1 MRRLGLMLLA
11 LFLLLLGSGVV
22 CQFSGLTDRM
32 VRDKVARLGYPQEDL
47 LTYRLQLYAV
57 SLVRLAGAR
66 PRQGPDD
73 HGNSWT
79 AEVLVLGGVPLLVKP
94 LGGYGLDQASSS

>member
-47 LTYRLQLYAV
+47 LMYRLQIYAV
-57 SLVRLAGAR
+57 SLVRLEGTR
-66 PRQGPDD
+66 PKQSAHD
-73 HGNSWT
+73 HGSSWT

-94 LGGYGLDQASSS
+94 LGGYELDTASSS